1 MKNKNIAKFGVP
13 ILLLVSISECGMVV
27 SSTAEVDH
35 APTVQTLEFP
45 QKAIG
50 ILDIIVMQ
58 QQFKRLDAEIIEVS
72 PWLNPDKK
80 NDKLSDSELI
90 GLLEQTGFYG
100 DGLRM
105 AWAIVQE
112 ESTSRVYAHNR
123 NRSTGDNSYG
133 LFQINMIDGIGSSRL
148 TKYDLDRN
156 EDLFIPAINAK
167 VAFQISEGGKNWNA
181 WTTHKKAKSKVYDFP
196 G

>member
-13 ILLLVSISECGMVV
+13 VLLLVSISECGMVI
-27 SSTAEVDH
+27 SSTAEIDN

-45 QKAIG
+45 TKAIG
-50 ILDIIVMQ
+50 ILDRIVMQ

-80 NDKLSDSELI
+80 NKKISDFELI
-90 GLLEQTGFYG
+90 RLLKKTGFYG

-105 AWAIVQE
+105 AWSIVQE

-156 EDLFIPAINAK
+156 EDLFTPATNAR
-167 VAFQISEGGKNWNA
+167 VAFEISDGGTNWKA
-181 WTTHKKAKSKVYDFP
+181 WTTHKSARKNIKNFP

>member
-1 MKNKNIAKFGVP
+1 MKNKNIAKFGIP

-27 SSTAEVDH
+27 SSTAEVDND
-35 APTVQTLEFP
+35 PTVQTLEFP
-45 QKAIG
+45 IKAMG
-50 ILDIIVMQ
+50 ILDMIVMQ

-80 NDKLSDSELI
+80 NNKLSDYELVD
-90 GLLEQTGFYG
+90 LLKKAGFYG

-112 ESTSRVYAHNR
+112 ESTSRIYAHNR
-123 NRSTGDNSYG
+123 NRNTGDNSYG

-156 EDLFIPAINAK
+156 EDLFIPAINAR
-167 VAFQISEGGKNWNA
+167 VAFEISDGGKNWNA
-181 WTTHKKAKSKVYDFP
+181 WTTYKKAKSRVYDFP
-196 G
+196 S

>member
-1 MKNKNIAKFGVP
+1 MKHKNIAKFGVP
-13 ILLLVSISECGMVV
+13 VLLLVSISECGMVV
-27 SSTAEVDH
+27 SSTAEIDN
-35 APTVQTLEFP
+35 ATTVQTLEFP
-45 QKAIG
+45 TKAIG
-50 ILDIIVMQ
+50 ILDRIVMQ

-72 PWLNPDKK
+72 PWLNPNKK
-80 NDKLSDSELI
+80 NKKISDVELI
-90 GLLEQTGFYG
+90 VLLKKAGSYG

-105 AWAIVQE
+105 AWSIVQE
-112 ESTSRVYAHNR
+112 ESTSRIYAHNR

-156 EDLFIPAINAK
+156 EDLFTPTINAR
-167 VAFQISEGGKNWNA
+167 VAFEISDGGTNWKA
-181 WTTHKKAKSKVYDFP
+181 WTTYKSARKNIKNFP

>member
-1 MKNKNIAKFGVP
+1 MKNKNIAKFGIP
-13 ILLLVSISECGMVV
+13 ILLLVSVSECGMVT

-45 QKAIG
+45 TKAIG
-50 ILDIIVMQ
+50 ILDRIVMQ

-80 NDKLSDSELI
+80 NKKLSDQELI
-90 GLLEQTGFYG
+90 RVLKQAGFYG

-105 AWAIVQE
+105 AWSIVQE
-112 ESTSRVYAHNR
+112 ESTSRIYAHNR

-148 TKYDLDRN
+148 NKYDLDRN
-156 EDLFIPAINAK
+156 EDLFTPSINAR
-167 VAFQISEGGKNWNA
+167 VAFEISDGGKNWKA
-181 WTTHKKAKSKVYDFP
+181 WTTHKSAKKKINSFP